1 MDDPPPAMA
10 RRSRVAYR
18 MVYRGTVL
26 RGVVVLND
34 PAALADGTPVEVR
47 PQTQSRRTRAA
58 AKAGSKTKPA
68 ATAAGGRVSKK
79 RASKNLPGFGSW
91 RHRTDIG
98 DTAEFVRRL
107 RSGAFERPRRG

>member
-1 MDDPPPAMA
+1 
-10 RRSRVAYR
+10 

-34 PAALADGTPVEVR
+34 PAALPDGTSVEVW
-47 PQTQSRRTRAA
+47 PQRQSPRTRST
-58 AKAGSKTKPA
+58 AKAGSKAKPA
-68 ATAAGGRVSKK
+68 ATAARAKASKK

-91 RHRTDIG
+91 RHRKDIG

-107 RSGAFERPRRG
+107 RSGVFERPRRG